1 MRLMITRIIVIL
13 LVVCGFSAWL
23 PSAYSAEKLRV
34 GWVTAMGNTPLLVA
48 QYNGFFDQEGVG
60 IELVPFGSGPLIKRA
75 LEAGDLDLVY
85 IGLPAMAHAV
95 ADGIK
100 LKVISKV
107 NYGHAAL
114 ITQLDNSIMTLADLR
129 GKRIAGVRKGSGM
142 DVLLRG
148 YVLGERAR
156 LDDRK
161 DVTIL
166 HMPAKIMEAAVDR
179 GVVDAAF
186 TWEPFVSLAVLT
198 GHARILLDTN
208 IAIPKHPWYI
218 IAARESVLKDKR
230 KEIYKVLRAHQRA
243 VAYLT
248 ADSSAGM
255 SLIIDTFNLEKA
267 VTYSKKKI
275 LPEEVVMEARKRLGW
290 ECQFVQ
296 KDRKFL
302 QRLIDYSQDLGYLK
316 RRLYADD
323 LIDDESINYLNSL
336 EQQSLR

>member
-1 MRLMITRIIVIL
+1 MITRIIAIL
-13 LVVCGFSAWL
+13 LIVCSFSAWV
-23 PSAYSAEKLRV
+23 PCASSAEKLRV

-48 QYNGFFDQEGVG
+48 QYNGFFEQEGVRV
-60 IELVPFGSGPLIKRA
+60 ELVPFDSGPLIKRA

-95 ADGIK
+95 GDGIK
-100 LKVISKV
+100 LKIISKV
-107 NYGHAAL
+107 NYGHSAL
-114 ITQLDNSIMTLADLR
+114 ITQIDSPITTLADLK
-129 GKRIAGVRKGSGM
+129 GKRIAGIRKGSGM

-156 LDDRK
+156 LDADK

-166 HMPAKIMEAAVDR
+166 HMPAKIMDAAVNR

-198 GHARILLDTN
+198 GHARILLDMN
-208 IAIPKHPWYI
+208 IAIPKHPWYV
-218 IAARESVLKDKR
+218 IAARESTLKDNR
-230 KEIYKVLRAHQRA
+230 KEINKVLKAHQRA

-248 ADSSAGM
+248 ADPSAGM

-267 VTYSKKKI
+267 VVYSKKKI

-302 QRLIDYSQDLGYLK
+302 QRLINYSQDLGYLK

-323 LIDDESINYLNSL
+323 LIDDESISYLNSL
-336 EQQSLR
+336 K